1 MTTPLTIPEQ
11 TDTSTLKNLSIPA
24 GKMNPARA
32 VTSVLGNPEA
42 PMAANAPTL
51 DQYERDIHG
60 NVMVTDPIE
69 KSNNFKSWFRNS
81 KVRNQDGSPVKMFHG
96 SPKFIGNQLDPNKRG
111 NRDDGYLGRGFYFSN
126 SNSMASRYADTPIFD
141 IYGEPYE
148 VAQGIRRTSPEDG
161 AEVMEVFLS
170 VQNPV
175 VLDRQGGLDNKT
187 WNIFKKHIS
196 KTFAQHPEDRW
207 KEIIKSGDI
216 EPNLRFDALTEFEI
230 WYNYGVAEMA
240 EDAGFDAI
248 MLDDMREV
256 NIFKPT
262 QAKSVRNRGWFN
274 PDNPDLMSQT
284 KKKKKT
290 KAA

>member
-24 GKMNPARA
+24 GKLNPARA
-32 VTSVLGNPEA
+32 ALALAGNPEA

-81 KVRNQDGSPVKMFHG
+81 KIRNQHDNPVPMFHG
-96 SPKFIGNQLDPNKRG
+96 SPKFVGNQLDPNKRG
-111 NRDDGYLGRGFYFSN
+111 NRDDGYLGRGFYFTN
-126 SNSMASRYADTPIFD
+126 FYSMGNMYAETPIFD
-141 IYGEPYE
+141 IYGETVQEAEAP
-148 VAQGIRRTSPEDG
+148 
-161 AEVMEVFLS
+161 EVMEVFLS

-175 VLDRQGGLDNKT
+175 VLDAEGGLDNKT
-187 WNIFKKHIS
+187 WNAFKKHIS
-196 KTFAQHPEDRW
+196 KTFAGHPDNRW
-207 KEIIKSGDI
+207 KESIKSGDI
-216 EPNLRFDALTEFEI
+216 EPNLRFDALTEFEV
-230 WYNYGVAEMA
+230 WYNYGVSEMA

-274 PDNPDLMSQT
+274 KDNPDLMSQT

>member
-11 TDTSTLKNLSIPA
+11 TDTATIKDLSIA
-24 GKMNPARA
+24 VGRANPARA
-32 VTSVLGNPEA
+32 ALALAGNPDA
-42 PMAANAPTL
+42 PMTANAPTL

-96 SPKFIGNQLDPNKRG
+96 SPKFVGNQLDPNKRG
-111 NRDDGYLGRGFYFSN
+111 NRDDGHLGRGFYFSQKKQ
-126 SNSMASRYADTPIFD
+126 MASEYAETPIFD
-141 IYGEPYE
+141 IYGETVVDTTAP
-148 VAQGIRRTSPEDG
+148 
-161 AEVMEVFLS
+161 EVMEVFLS

-175 VLDRQGGLDNKT
+175 VLDAEGGLDNKT
-187 WNIFKKHIS
+187 WNAFKKHIS
-196 KTFAQHPEDRW
+196 KTFAGHPDDRW
-207 KEIIKSGDI
+207 KESIKSGDI

-230 WYNYGVAEMA
+230 WYNYGVSEMA

-256 NIFKPT
+256 NIFNPT

-290 KAA
+290 KPV

>member
-24 GKMNPARA
+24 GKLNPARA
-32 VTSVLGNPEA
+32 ITSLLGNPEA
-42 PMAANAPTL
+42 PMTASAPTL
-51 DQYERDIHG
+51 YDPVTGESRYGQDIHG
-60 NVMVTDPIE
+60 HAIILDPIE

-81 KVRNQDGSPVKMFHG
+81 KVRNQDGSPVHMFHG
-96 SPKFIGNQLDPNKRG
+96 APKFVGNQLDPSRKG
-111 NRDDGYLGRGFYFSN
+111 KRDDGYLGRGFYFTN
-126 SNSMASRYADTPIFD
+126 SNRMASEYADTPIFD
-141 IYGEPYE
+141 IYGEPVQE
-148 VAQGIRRTSPEDG
+148 AEAP
-161 AEVMEVFLS
+161 EVMEVFLS

-175 VLDRQGGLDNKT
+175 VLEAEGGLDNKT

-230 WYNYGVAEMA
+230 WYNYGISEMA

>member
-24 GKMNPARA
+24 GKLNPARA
-32 VTSVLGNPEA
+32 ALALAGNPEA

-81 KVRNQDGSPVKMFHG
+81 KIRNQHDNPVPMFHG
-96 SPKFIGNQLDPNKRG
+96 SPKFVGNQLDPNKRG
-111 NRDDGYLGRGFYFSN
+111 NRDDGYLGRGFYFTN
-126 SNSMASRYADTPIFD
+126 FYSMGNMYAETPIFD
-141 IYGEPYE
+141 IYGETVQEAEAP
-148 VAQGIRRTSPEDG
+148 
-161 AEVMEVFLS
+161 EVMEVFLS

-175 VLDRQGGLDNKT
+175 VLDAEGGLDNKT
-187 WNIFKKHIS
+187 WNAFKKHIS
-196 KTFAQHPEDRW
+196 KTFAGHPDNRW
-207 KEIIKSGDI
+207 KESIKSGDI
-216 EPNLRFDALTEFEI
+216 EPNLRFDALTEFEV

-274 PDNPDLMSQT
+274 KDNPDLMSQT

>member
-11 TDTSTLKNLSIPA
+11 TDTSTLKNLSIPV
-24 GKMNPARA
+24 GKLNPARA

-81 KVRNQDGSPVKMFHG
+81 KVRNQDGNPVPMFHG
-96 SPKFIGNQLDPNKRG
+96 APKFVGNQLDPNRKG
-111 NRDDGYLGRGFYFSN
+111 KRDDGYLGRGFYFTN
-126 SNSMASRYADTPIFD
+126 SNRMASEYAETPIFD
-141 IYGEPYE
+141 IYGEPVVE
-148 VAQGIRRTSPEDG
+148 TTAP
-161 AEVMEVFLS
+161 EVMEVFLS

-175 VLDRQGGLDNKT
+175 VLGAEGGLDNRT

-230 WYNYGVAEMA
+230 WYNYGISEMA

-274 PDNPDLMSQT
+274 KDNPDLMSQT

>member
-11 TDTSTLKNLSIPA
+11 TDTSPLKNLSIPA
-24 GKMNPARA
+24 GKLNPARA

-96 SPKFIGNQLDPNKRG
+96 SPKFIGNQLDPSRAST
-111 NRDDGYLGRGFYFSN
+111 RDDGYLGRGFYFTPRKQ
-126 SNSMASRYADTPIFD
+126 MASEYAETPIFD
-141 IYGEPYE
+141 IYGEPVVE
-148 VAQGIRRTSPEDG
+148 TTAP
-161 AEVMEVFLS
+161 EVMEVFLS

-175 VLDRQGGLDNKT
+175 VLDAEGGLDNKT
-187 WNIFKKHIS
+187 WNVLKKHIS
-196 KTFAQHPEDRW
+196 KTFAQHPDNRW
-207 KEIIKSGDI
+207 KESIKSGDI

>member
-24 GKMNPARA
+24 GKLNPARA
-32 VTSVLGNPEA
+32 ALALAGNPEA

-81 KVRNQDGSPVKMFHG
+81 KIRNQHDNPVPMFHG
-96 SPKFIGNQLDPNKRG
+96 SPKFVGNQLDPNKRG
-111 NRDDGYLGRGFYFSN
+111 NRDDGYLGRGFYFTN
-126 SNSMASRYADTPIFD
+126 FYSMGNMYAETPIFD
-141 IYGEPYE
+141 IYGETVQEAEAP
-148 VAQGIRRTSPEDG
+148 
-161 AEVMEVFLS
+161 EVMEVFLS

-175 VLDRQGGLDNKT
+175 VLDAEGGLDNKT
-187 WNIFKKHIS
+187 WNAFKKHIS
-196 KTFAQHPEDRW
+196 KTFADHPDNRW
-207 KEIIKSGDI
+207 KESIKSGDI
-216 EPNLRFDALTEFEI
+216 EPNLRFDALTEFEV

-274 PDNPDLMSQT
+274 KDNPDLMSQT